1 MQNPKNLSRRIHIPI
16 TTAILVLLCSMV
28 LAFIF
33 IPLQASN
40 YFGPPDPSIGLWG
53 IISYSVRLLWH
64 DGGLTRPLDQNG
76 AERVF
81 NIGQGESVS
90 SVAVRLQTEGFISN
104 GNAFRDYLIY
114 KGMDISMQAGD
125 YKLSPSLSI
134 IDIANQL
141 QDATPEDVTFVVLA
155 GWRLEEV
162 AASLPTSGLPIT
174 PEEFMAA
181 AASHP
186 IGYDFFLPNAS
197 SEGFLFPDTYILPRA
212 TTIDELLDTLVRN
225 SSQHLTNELR
235 EGFARQGLTVYQ
247 AVTLASL
254 VQREAVAEEEQ
265 PIIASVFLNRLNAG
279 MKLDSDPTVQYALG
293 YNPVQQT
300 WWTNPL
306 SAQDLQFDSP
316 YNTYMYKELP
326 PGPIASPSLSALRAV
341 AFPSQTPYYFFRA
354 RCDGSGLH
362 NFAETF
368 DQHLSNGCP

>member
-1 MQNPKNLSRRIHIPI
+1 MKNSKIHLSIS
-16 TTAILVLLCSMV
+16 TSILILLCSMA
-28 LAFIF
+28 LAFVF
-33 IPLQASN
+33 IPLQASH

-53 IISYSVRLLWH
+53 IISYSARLLWR
-64 DGGLTRPLDQNG
+64 DGSLTRPLDQNG

-81 NIGQGESVS
+81 SIGQGESVS
-90 SVAVRLQTEGFISN
+90 SVAARLQTEGFISS

-125 YKLSPSLSI
+125 YRLSPSLSI

-162 AASLPTSGLPIT
+162 AASLPTSGLVIT

-197 SEGFLFPDTYILPRA
+197 AEGFLFPDTYILPRA
-212 TTIDELLDTLVRN
+212 TTTDELLDTLVRN

-235 EGFARQGLTVYQ
+235 EGFARQGLSVYQ

-306 SAQDLQFDSP
+306 SGEDLQFDSP
-316 YNTYMYKELP
+316 YNTYIYKELP
-326 PGPIASPSLSALRAV
+326 PGPIASPSLNALQAV
-341 AFPSQTPYYFFRA
+341 AFPAQTFYYFFRA
-354 RCDGSGLH
+354 RCDDSGLH